1 MFFILKTLFVH
12 YEKMFEFSSVCRLL
26 MKSLNKRPENN
37 FNVVIFR
44 ANRHKE
50 REWEGWEQMLPLL
63 LWFWNCESQNFI
75 SRDRRRFPN
84 NFQSIWMSNIAQIQ
98 NLIAISTVD
107 FISQTLPE
115 CDVTIW
121 IDMITSTCYVR
132 LQSHNTMN
140 ITIEILQYCLLL
152 SIEILSHVELKSE
165 TKISFWLECVEIIKI
180 SILQC
185 HTCVWAWYLW
195 VFTLTVMIF
204 ALRLSSYRVSDE
216 IILK

>member
-98 NLIAISTVD
+98 NLIAIFTVD
-107 FISQTLPE
+107 IISQTLPK

-121 IDMITSTCYVR
+121 IDMITSTCYEITVT
-132 LQSHNTMN
+132 QHNEHN
-140 ITIEILQYCLLL
+140 HRN
-152 SIEILSHVELKSE
+152 S
-165 TKISFWLECVEIIKI
+165 
-180 SILQC
+180 SILPSFIHWNPLACRTQIRNKN
-185 HTCVWAWYLW
+185 LI
-195 VFTLTVMIF
+195 LTRM
-204 ALRLSSYRVSDE
+204 RRDH
-216 IILK
+216 